1 MLSTSTKPLL
11 LLIVGGLILSLSG
24 IAVAYSSMGTSAM
37 GFYRMLLGGLGLC
50 IFAFA
55 KRLPFRITA
64 KAFLYACLAG
74 FALALDLYWWH
85 KSIRIV
91 GPGLG
96 AILTNCQSFFLAI
109 FAYAVFKERI
119 TLVYFVSLVTAAVGI
134 VMISGSGLAMPG
146 RTDMD
151 WPFLLG
157 LALGLA
163 SAVAYALCVV
173 FIKIPQ
179 SEQRHSTH
187 PVINMIVLCATAA
200 VFFLATTLFEGESL
214 VIPDAN
220 NAITLLLYGL
230 VVQAVAWLMV
240 STAVPLVKSSLAGLI
255 LLAEPI
261 GTYIIDVLYFYA
273 RPTSM
278 ALVGI
283 TLTIL
288 AIYVGS
294 VYGTAKVCTN

>member
-1 MLSTSTKPLL
+1 MTHNSTKPLL
-11 LLIVGGLILSLSG
+11 LLIIGGLILSLSG
-24 IAVAYSSMGTSAM
+24 VAVAYSSMGTSAM
-37 GFYRMLLGGLGLC
+37 GFYRMLLGGVGLY
-50 IFAFA
+50 IFALA
-55 KRLPFRITA
+55 KRLPFRITK
-64 KAFLYACLAG
+64 KAFIYACLAG

-109 FAYAVFKERI
+109 FAYSVFKERI
-119 TLVYFVSLVTAAVGI
+119 TVVYFFSLLIAAVGI
-134 VMISGSGLAMPG
+134 LMISSSGLMMSG
-146 RTDMD
+146 RNDMD
-151 WPFLLG
+151 WVFLLG

-173 FIKIPQ
+173 FIKLPQ
-179 SEQRHSTH
+179 SEKLHSTH
-187 PVINMIVLCATAA
+187 PVINMVVLCGAAA
-200 VFFLATTLFEGESL
+200 VFLLTTTFLEGESL
-214 VIPDAN
+214 VIPDTN

-240 STAVPLVKSSLAGLI
+240 STAFPLVRASLAGLI

-261 GTYIIDVLYFYA
+261 GTYIIDVLYFSA
-273 RPTSM
+273 RPTVL
-278 ALVGI
+278 ALAGI
-283 TLTIL
+283 SLTII

-294 VYGTAKVCTN
+294 VYGTAKVRTN